1 MRLFILLQALVL
13 INALGHGSFLD
24 FANMRSSIG
33 RQRPDTKLIIQKLK
47 KKQSKTRQVTKVS
60 NRSGRLNR
68 FVSYHSSKKVENKFR
83 PDP

>member
-24 FANMRSSIG
+24 LTNIRSSIG
-33 RQRPDTKLIIQKLK
+33 RQRADSKLIIQNLK

-68 FVSYHSSKKVENKFR
+68 FLSYHNSKNDNKFR